1 MGMLV
6 QGQWQDRW
14 YDTEANDG
22 EFVREDALFR
32 NWITADGQAG
42 PDGRGGFAAQPGR
55 YHLYVSLACPW
66 AHRTLILRKLKGLEA
81 LIGVSVVHPH
91 MLDQGWAY
99 RDEDG
104 ADAEPHYGYDYH
116 WQLYTHA
123 KADYSGRVTVPLLW
137 DLQQQTIVSNESAD
151 IIRMFNGAFDAL
163 TGNTTD
169 FYPDALRPRI
179 DEINSD
185 IYEHINNGVYRCGF
199 ATQQAAYEK
208 AYRALFAALDRM
220 EQRLQ
225 QGQPYLLGETQ
236 TEADWRL
243 FTTLLRFDAV
253 YYGHFKCN
261 RQRISDYPALSAY
274 LQRLLAVPGVAD
286 TVNMWHIKQ
295 HYYYSHSSINPHR
308 IVPLGPEPGLAS

>member
-1 MGMLV
+1 MYKR
-6 QGQWQDRW
+6 QQWQDRW

-42 PDGRGGFAAQPGR
+42 PDGRGGFAAQAGR

-66 AHRTLILRKLKGLEA
+66 AHRSLILRKLKGLEA

-123 KADYSGRVTVPLLW
+123 KSDYSGRVTVPLLW

-151 IIRMFNGAFDAL
+151 IIRMFNSAFDAL
-163 TGNTTD
+163 TGNTLD
-169 FYPDALRPRI
+169 FYPDALRPQI
-179 DEINSD
+179 DQINAD

-199 ATQQAAYEK
+199 ATQQNAYES
-208 AYRALFAALDRM
+208 AYRALFAALDRV

-225 QGQPYLLGETQ
+225 DDGPYLLGATQ

-308 IVPLGPEPGLAS
+308 IVPLGPEPGLSG